1 MVQDYQDSQGQR
13 SNYLALSG
21 QFLKGKDSNR
31 LREFICKYSN
41 RLSYSEEVCLLND
54 ITGFGL
60 VSKQHACNIVA
71 QTAVCIVAQEC
82 ASMAGQQL
90 CIPFVDSVD
99 IYHKNQSEL
108 LVFEA
113 VRRCGCY
120 WRKKPKKSAKSKL
133 SKAK

>member
-1 MVQDYQDSQGQR
+1 
-13 SNYLALSG
+13 
-21 QFLKGKDSNR
+21 
-31 LREFICKYSN
+31 
-41 RLSYSEEVCLLND
+41 LSYSEVICLLKD
-54 ITGFGL
+54 MTGVGL

-71 QTAVCIVAQEC
+71 QTAACIVAQEC
-82 ASMAGQQL
+82 TSMAGQQL

-99 IYHKNQSEL
+99 IYDKAQSEL